1 MNGFKKFL
9 VRNRHLVALTTSVS
23 LAFVVVFVV
32 LGVLLLDRAGAATNT
47 SENRTEKNESNN
59 KDNDKNI
66 QTSQQPSHSESSE
79 TTSRNENIID
89 VIEEETSERETVDTN
104 ELPYLIMVNRAMNCV
119 TVYTKDETGQFT
131 VPVKAFVC
139 STGRE
144 GHETPL
150 GTYTT
155 SDMFRWAVMAD
166 GTRAQY
172 VYRFKNSY
180 LFHSVPYLST
190 SKDSLETEE
199 FNKLGEAASLGCVRL
214 CVRDA
219 IWIYENCAVNT
230 TVILYDDVSSPGPL
244 GKPEMIKIP
253 VDSPYAGWDPT
264 DPDDAN
270 PWKQFKAEIKGNSN
284 NISVSAGS
292 NVNTVLSYFVAT
304 DTCGNDISDK
314 MTIEGNYNLAIP
326 GVYTVKAKVV
336 DAIGSEAEMDFVL
349 NVTEVPTEEVPESTT
364 TVPQPTNST
373 LESTTTTNTTDTS
386 AGTTTNTVAGTT
398 NTSNITTS
406 TTEAF
411 ESITNSTQDTNESD
425 NGV

>member
-1 MNGFKKFL
+1 MKNLKKFL
-9 VRNRHLVALTTSVS
+9 VRNRHLVALTGAVS
-23 LAFVVVFVV
+23 LVFTIIFVL
-32 LGVLLLDRAGAATNT
+32 LGILLLD
-47 SENRTEKNESNN
+47 TEQVSAKTPEKPTKNN
-59 KDNDKNI
+59 KVEV
-66 QTSQQPSHSESSE
+66 QSVQPPSQSEQSE
-79 TTSRNENIID
+79 TTSRNESIVD
-89 VIEEETSERETVDTN
+89 VIEEQSTERETVDTN

-199 FNKLGEAASLGCVRL
+199 FNKLGDPASLGCVRL

-230 TVILYDDVSSPGPL
+230 TVILYDDLSSPGPL

-253 VDSPYAGWDPT
+253 LDSPYKGWDPT
-264 DPDDAN
+264 DPDEAN
-270 PWKQFKAEIKGNSN
+270 PWNQFHAEIKGNSN

-292 NVNTVLSYFVAT
+292 NLNTVLSYFIAT

-314 MTIEGNYNLAIP
+314 MVIEGNYNLAIT
-326 GVYTVKAKVV
+326 GVYSVKVKVV

-349 NVTEVPTEEVPESTT
+349 NVTAPVEITTQPITETTTQPITETTTQPTTVGIETTTQEETTEVKTTEISEVESTT
-364 TVPQPTNST
+364 T
-373 LESTTTTNTTDTS
+373 
-386 AGTTTNTVAGTT
+386 
-398 NTSNITTS
+398 
-406 TTEAF
+406 
-411 ESITNSTQDTNESD
+411 
-425 NGV
+425 